1 MGIPKVDEFH
11 VRVRSVDGQL
21 ISGRYRL
28 EAVLGRGGMATVW
41 RGVDERLGRPVAIKL
56 LDRADTADPA
66 MLQRFDREARTAGGL
81 THPNIVA
88 VFDVGTDNGVPYLV
102 MELIDGTSLAALL
115 ADSPLS
121 VDQGV
126 DVARQTCD
134 ALAMTHARGVVH
146 RDIKPA
152 NILITPAGTVKVC
165 DFGIARLA
173 HQQQTSLTAPHTA
186 IGTSAYMAPEQATG
200 AAVDA
205 RTDLYALGC
214 VMYAMLTG
222 HPPFTGDNPLTVLW
236 QHQYQPALAVA
247 SLRPETPADLDVLIA
262 RLLAKNPS
270 DRPSTATEVRDR
282 LTGHAESDIASAGP
296 TRTLPV
302 VSQTKAMPVLNHG
315 GEQAASA
322 RGRFRLGP
330 ASIAAVALGAAILAA
345 LTVTLL
351 IAFQR
356 PDTDAAATATG
367 SPLPSSATA
376 ADTSTADSSAEDPST
391 GSTSSSAP
399 STTAT
404 DNWTEN
410 PGTGAS
416 ARLAGLF
423 GTIEDQRQA
432 GGLDGQTA
440 DELTKKLE
448 EVDLEVNKG
457 DTGKA
462 AEKLADLGSKLDELH
477 RDGKITTAG
486 YDAVQASLTQL
497 ADTLPPSEEDK
508 SGKDK
513 SWEEE

>member
-1 MGIPKVDEFH
+1 VY
-11 VRVRSVDGQL
+11 GQL

-41 RGVDERLGRPVAIKL
+41 RGVDQRLGRPVAVKL

-88 VFDVGTDNGVPYLV
+88 VYDVGTDDGVPYLV
-102 MELIDGTSLAALL
+102 MELIDGTSVEAMLA
-115 ADSPLS
+115 SGPLPI
-121 VDQGV
+121 DQAV

-134 ALAMTHARGVVH
+134 ALAVAHAQGVVH

-152 NILITPAGTVKVC
+152 NILLTTRGSVKVC
-165 DFGIARLA
+165 DFGIARLT
-173 HQQQTSLTAPHTA
+173 HQQQTDLTAPHMA
-186 IGTSAYMAPEQATG
+186 IGTSAYMAPEQASG

-236 QHQYQPALAVA
+236 QHQNQPALAVA
-247 SLRPETPADLDVLIA
+247 SLRPDTPADLDALIA
-262 RLLAKNPS
+262 RLLAKNPA
-270 DRPSTATEVRDR
+270 DRPATATDVRDR
-282 LTGHAESDIASAGP
+282 LTAHAESETAAAQPTRALPLVSP

-302 VSQTKAMPVLNHG
+302 LNHD
-315 GEQAASA
+315 EEPAAPVG
-322 RGRFRLGP
+322 GRFRLGP
-330 ASIAAVALGAAILAA
+330 AGIAAVALGVAILAA
-345 LTVTLL
+345 LTVALL
-351 IAFQR
+351 ITSQR
-356 PDTDAAATATG
+356 PGTDAAATGTG
-367 SPLPSSATA
+367 SPPPSTATA
-376 ADTSTADSSAEDPST
+376 ASTATADSSAENPGT
-391 GSTSSSAP
+391 GSTSSRAP

-404 DNWTEN
+404 DSWTEN

-416 ARLAGLF
+416 ARLAALF
-423 GTIEDQRQA
+423 EVIEEQRQA
-432 GGLDGQTA
+432 GDLDDKTA

-448 EVDLEVNKG
+448 QVSREVNKG

-462 AEKLADLGSKLDELH
+462 AEKLADLRSKLDELH

-486 YDAVQASLTQL
+486 YDAVQAGLTQL
-497 ADTLPPSEEDK
+497 ADTLPPSEEDE
-508 SGKDK
+508 SGED
-513 SWEEE
+513 E